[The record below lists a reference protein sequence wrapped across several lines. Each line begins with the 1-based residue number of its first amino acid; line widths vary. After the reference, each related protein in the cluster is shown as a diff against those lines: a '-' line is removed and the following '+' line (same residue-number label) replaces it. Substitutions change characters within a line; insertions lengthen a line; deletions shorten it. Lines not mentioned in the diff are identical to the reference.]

1 MAMAVAAQ
9 ESSHRSSEGHLSLSG
24 ISVLM
29 ALALAAWEVYFFW
42 GAGRNLFGLEGTLG
56 IFTPDRL
63 GFNMAWLV
71 FFYLGFQLISI
82 PFAMTYR
89 EQFVGV
95 LDGLASVVPLLVAAV
110 AIIGHPELLHTAARW
125 EAAVLLVLVSLADL
139 IGGFAI
145 TIGLSRRTIGF
156 GAPSS

>member
-1 MAMAVAAQ
+1 MVAAA
-9 ESSHRSSEGHLSLSG
+9 HDAPRSAGAGHLSLSG

-42 GAGRNLFGLEGTLG
+42 GAGRNLFGLEGKLG
-56 IFTPDRL
+56 FFTPDRL

-110 AIIGHPELLHTAARW
+110 AIVGHPELLRTAGRW

-139 IGGFAI
+139 VGGFAI

-156 GAPSS
+156 GAPAS